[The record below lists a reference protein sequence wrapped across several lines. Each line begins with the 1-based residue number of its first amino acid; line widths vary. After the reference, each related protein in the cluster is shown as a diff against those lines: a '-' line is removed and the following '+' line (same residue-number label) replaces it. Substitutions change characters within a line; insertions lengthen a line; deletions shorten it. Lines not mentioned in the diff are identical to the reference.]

1 MSFAPTLEPI
11 KIRFPRTDVLNLNA
25 AAEMIEAR
33 SIQGAKIRIA
43 DDGYRKR
50 WLQVILKGLC
60 EARIFAPE
68 TAGDSELADF
78 PEGYQLVQRAR
89 RIHQQNSHSGRWDTY
104 LIGSPNVKAKVG
116 FRSAREFIPHA
127 IWLFCNPGLNHAL
140 CQCIHR
146 RYQLNPSGDHQHLQN
161 ITNLQSQGLPFSSLD
176 SRSSSISIDEAV
188 HQLRETRSDSEI
200 RKGEVIWAAL
210 NPAITDFHSRAAP
223 NAIRLWPALVLGLT
237 MFRSENTTIFKVQLF
252 GLLPSQAC
260 SVQKSRILPFNAYT
274 LPLVLTN
281 SLRFVLQSRQ
291 AQAYPDS
298 PELLTLN
305 FEESD
310 RAFPHNPSFAAAAL
324 PYIQALSEA
333 FRHIHGRS
341 CYRNVVLH
349 LEMATATPNI
359 SFIPCNCMSG
369 FQDNAESSAFQW
381 GAEYIQDGD
390 LVRLKT
396 SRKDLVPFKQFLH
409 PPSGP
414 VQSYSQIWSPP
425 NEKGGAF
432 SRGLFLK
439 IMTVQ
444 LLSPAEH
451 PESPSTLSAV
461 GILYEVADKDASVLG
476 TRLAADEAH
485 HEFEFC
491 SIMKTG
497 YLAVVALN
505 DIRGRYYPAP
515 EVISTF
521 YNLKLE
527 SRESVTPSPSQHH
540 LQMLAGLWPDD
551 NFDAQI
557 EFGGQQI
564 VLARAGNKEE
574 FADILNHCAAIA
586 RQKHLTFEKC
596 IHPKTEESD

>member
-25 AAEMIEAR
+25 AAEMIKAQ

-43 DDGYRKR
+43 DDGCRKR

-68 TAGDSELADF
+68 TTGELADF
-78 PEGYQLVQRAR
+78 PEGYQLVQTAR
-89 RIHQQNSHSGRWDTY
+89 RTLLQTSKSRWDTY
-104 LIGSPNVKAKVG
+104 LIGSPNVKGRTG
-116 FRSAREFIPHA
+116 FRSARDFIPHA

-140 CQCIHR
+140 CTHR
-146 RYQLNPSGDHQHLQN
+146 RARLNPGDHQHLQN

-210 NPAITDFHSRAAP
+210 NPAITDFDSRAAP
-223 NAIRLWPALVLGLT
+223 NAIRLWPALVLELT
-237 MFRSENTTIFKVQLF
+237 TFRSENTTIFKVQLF

-260 SVQKSRILPFNAYT
+260 SVQKSRILPFNAYM
-274 LPLVLTN
+274 LPMVLTN

-298 PELLTLN
+298 LTLN

-359 SFIPCNCMSG
+359 SFIPCNQCMSG

-381 GAEYIQDGD
+381 GAEYIQAGD

-396 SRKDLVPFKQFLH
+396 SRKDLVPFQQFLH

-425 NEKGGAF
+425 NENGGAV

-444 LLSPAEH
+444 LLTPAEH
-451 PESPSTLSAV
+451 PESPSTTSAV
-461 GILYEVADKDASVLG
+461 GILYEVADEDASVLG
-476 TRLAADEAH
+476 RRLAADEAH
-485 HEFEFC
+485 HEFKFC

-515 EVISTF
+515 QVISTF

-527 SRESVTPSPSQHH
+527 SRESLTPSPSQHH

-551 NFDAQI
+551 NFDARI

-564 VLARAGNKEE
+564 LARAGNKEE

-586 RQKHLTFEKC
+586 RQKHLSFEKC